1 MSLTSTLSKRWGE
14 LGRPAPASVGSSA
27 DAGPAF
33 AVIAA
38 AWCVLFGIVVA
49 PIWLVEWLPL
59 ADHTNHLS
67 RAHIW
72 RNLDTSEFLRRYY
85 ELVWRPQPNLS
96 FDVFVIPLAR
106 VLPLDVAGKVFASLT
121 CAVFTL
127 APLVLHRVV
136 HKRYSIVPLA
146 AFLIVMN
153 RPFLWG
159 FLGFMFGV
167 GAAVLG
173 IAGWEASR
181 GWRTMSRLVLRTCIA
196 IAVLLTHLFPFGIFA
211 ATVGLLELQR
221 QVRWPLRLAML
232 RSLVVEM
239 VPLLT
244 CVVLMVALSPV
255 SQRADAVAWGQVI
268 RRIDAFA
275 AVFVSYWPLAEVV
288 LFGALLAA
296 AAWLAWKGTLRLP
309 RPFAITLV
317 VLGTLQMVMPDK
329 LFSSY
334 AADRRLPVG
343 IALIFLGVASVQINS
358 RQLLRIV
365 LPMLVAAVVIRSIGI
380 FGRWQSA
387 QPVFSDAAAVLES
400 LPRGATLLPVTV
412 SENPTGMSRKGIYE
426 IGSLAVIM
434 KDAYVPTTFA
444 FPVNGA
450 MSIAFTPD
458 WLPPRGAWEMQK
470 LTGEAFYQKVLPL
483 LEGQVPLSGR
493 LERLGPCF
501 DYLLAVSETPW
512 RDTVRASLPNAVIR
526 DHALLMPAPKGRC
539 RPGLANW

>member
-1 MSLTSTLSKRWGE
+1 MSITSTLAKRWVE
-14 LGRPAPASVGSSA
+14 LGRLAPASLGSSA
-27 DAGPAF
+27 DASPTF

-38 AWCVLFGIVVA
+38 AWCVLFGLTIA

-85 ELVWRPQPNLS
+85 ELVWRLQPNLS
-96 FDVFVIPLAR
+96 FDIFTIPLTR

-136 HKRYSIVPLA
+136 HGRYSILPLA
-146 AFLIVMN
+146 AFLIVIN
-153 RPFLWG
+153 RSFLWG

-173 IAGWEASR
+173 IAAWEASR
-181 GWRTMSRLVLRTCIA
+181 GWRTMNRLALRTCIA
-196 IAVLLTHLFPFGIFA
+196 VAVLLTHLFPFGIFA

-221 QVRWPLRLAML
+221 QVRWPLRPAML

-239 VPLLT
+239 VPLLF
-244 CVVLMVALSPV
+244 CVALVAALSPV
-255 SQRADAVAWGQVI
+255 SQRADAVAWGHVV

-288 LFGALLAA
+288 LFGTLLAA
-296 AAWLAWKGTLRLP
+296 AALLVWKGMLWLP
-309 RPFAITLV
+309 RPFAIALIA
-317 VLGTLQMVMPDK
+317 LGALQMAMPDK

-343 IALIFLGVASVQINS
+343 IALIFLGVVSVRIGS
-358 RQLLRIV
+358 TRLLRFV
-365 LPMLVAAVVIRSIGI
+365 LPMLIAAVAIRSAAIL
-380 FGRWQSA
+380 GRWQNA

-400 LPRGATLLPVTV
+400 LPRGATLLPITV
-412 SENPTGMSRKGIYE
+412 SENPTGMSRKGVYE
-426 IGSLAVIM
+426 IGSLAVIL

-450 MSIAFTPD
+450 MSIAFTSD
-458 WLPPRGAWEMQK
+458 WLPPRSAWEIQK
-470 LTGEAFYQKVLPL
+470 LTSEAFYQKVLPVL
-483 LEGQVPLSGR
+483 AEQEPLSGR

-512 RDTVRASLPNAVIR
+512 RETVRASLPKAVIR
-526 DHALLMPAPKGRC
+526 DHALLIPAPKGRC